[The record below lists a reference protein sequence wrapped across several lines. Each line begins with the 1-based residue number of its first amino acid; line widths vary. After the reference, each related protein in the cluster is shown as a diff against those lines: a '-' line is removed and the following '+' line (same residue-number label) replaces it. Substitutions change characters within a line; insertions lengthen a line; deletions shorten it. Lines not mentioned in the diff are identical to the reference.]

1 MNSSIKILAG
11 YHKPSYLLKHPMIQP
26 IHLGRALSTEDSKDG
41 RLKQQDYQWMLRHMI
56 GDDSGENISHLNRY
70 LNEMTAIYWAWKN
83 YEKIG
88 NPDYFGL
95 MHYRRHFIFN
105 NQCKLP
111 NRTWLNNSS
120 FYCMN
125 ISSEYL
131 QNLSS
136 GNIKAQLEETDI
148 ICSKAYDTKNI
159 EDSNSSNWQSIKD
172 RFIDLMQHMRRDDEA
187 TGTPSLSHEEI
198 EQYASQLYDHMVTK
212 IEALFPE
219 YRDELQQFNSTTTN
233 YCFNMFIMRRD
244 LFFEYCEMVFPILYG
259 LQEQAVTW
267 ACSPRLRRA
276 PAFLA
281 EYLTT
286 LFILK
291 CKNRGL
297 RINELNI
304 SYIENSDNIDYRP
317 MLSGLR
323 RLKSLVIESY
333 ATKLVKSLF
342 VSS

>member
-1 MNSSIKILAG
+1 
-11 YHKPSYLLKHPMIQP
+11 MIQP
-26 IHLGRALSTEDSKDG
+26 IHLGRALSTEATKDG
-41 RLKQQDYQWMLRHMI
+41 RLKQQDYQWMVRHMI

-88 NPDYFGL
+88 NPDYFGF

-105 NQCKLP
+105 DQCKLP
-111 NRTWLNNSS
+111 KRTWLNNSS

-136 GNIKAQLEETDI
+136 DNIRAQLEEADI
-148 ICSKAYDTKNI
+148 ICSKTYDTKNI
-159 EDSNSSNWQSIKD
+159 EDSYSSSWQNIQD
-172 RFIDLMQHMRRDDEA
+172 RFVGLMQQMGREDETA
-187 TGTPSLSHEEI
+187 GMPSLSQEEI
-198 EQYASQLYDHMVTK
+198 QAYASQIYGHMATK
-212 IEALFPE
+212 IEELFPE
-219 YRDELQQFNSTTTN
+219 YRDELQQLNSTTSH
-233 YCFNMFIMRRD
+233 YCFNMFVMRQD
-244 LFFEYCEMVFPILYG
+244 LFFEYCEIVFPILYS
-259 LQEQAVTW
+259 LQEQVATW
-267 ACSPRLRRA
+267 DCTPRLRRA

-297 RINELNI
+297 RTKELNV
-304 SYIENSDNIDYRP
+304 SYIENSDEIHHRP
-317 MLSGLR
+317 LLHGLL
-323 RLKSLVIESY
+323 RLKSLVSKRG
-333 ATKLVKSLF
+333 AKNLLKSLF
-342 VSS
+342 LFT